1 MTTMPPA
8 PPVQVERW
16 TNGAAWD
23 QFVGGARDAN
33 IGHRWAWMG
42 IVSEVYGHR
51 TFPLAAI
58 RDGVLVGV
66 LPLVLVRSRLFG
78 RHLVSMPFL
87 DSGGLCTDGDGACE
101 QALVATAVELATA
114 HGAKLEL
121 RHLEDRRI
129 GLPAS
134 LEKVTMTID
143 LSDGEDA
150 VWRRI
155 RSSRRGQ
162 VRKARRNGL
171 EASWHGAEAVG
182 RFYRVWAANMRDLGS
197 PAHRRAYFGRI
208 AAGFPDEARIVLVR
222 DGSET
227 IGAGMALVHGDR
239 IVLPWVSS
247 LRSSFARG
255 PNQLLYWEAFRY
267 AVERGCTVFDFGRSS
282 WNSGTFEAK
291 RQYGAEPEQL
301 FWHRYPAEE
310 RPGGDSAERL
320 EWVTRLWRRLP
331 VPLANAAG
339 ALVRGGLPN

>member
-1 MTTMPPA
+1 MPPA

-23 QFVGGARDAN
+23 QFVAGARDGN
-33 IGHRWAWMG
+33 VGHRWAWMG
-42 IVSEVYGHR
+42 IVSGVYRHR

-58 RDGVLVGV
+58 RDGVVVGV

-87 DSGGLCTDGDGACE
+87 DSGGLCTDGDVASE
-101 QALVATAVELATA
+101 RALVATAVELADS

-121 RHLEDRRI
+121 RHLSDRQI

-134 LEKVTMTID
+134 LEKVTMTLD
-143 LSDGEDA
+143 LRGGEDA
-150 VWRRI
+150 VWRRM
-155 RSSRRGQ
+155 RSTRRGQ

-171 EASWHGAEAVG
+171 EASWHGEEAVG
-182 RFYRVWAANMRDLGS
+182 QFYRVWAVNMRDLGS
-197 PAHRRAYFGRI
+197 PAHRRAYFRRI
-208 AAGFPDEARIVLVR
+208 AASFPDDARIVLVR

-227 IGAGMALVHGDR
+227 IGAAMALVHGDR

-267 AVERGCTVFDFGRSS
+267 GVERGCTVFDFGRSS
-282 WNSGTFEAK
+282 RNSGTF
-291 RQYGAEPEQL
+291 
-301 FWHRYPAEE
+301 
-310 RPGGDSAERL
+310 
-320 EWVTRLWRRLP
+320 
-331 VPLANAAG
+331 
-339 ALVRGGLPN
+339 